1 MARFLKR
8 LHRDEAGMEAVQVV
22 LIVAIAAVVL
32 LVVKSL
38 WDGSIKTWFSDNVT
52 NVTKWVN

>member
-1 MARFLKR
+1 MARLLKR

-52 NVTKWVN
+52 NVTKWAN

>member
-1 MARFLKR
+1 
-8 LHRDEAGMEAVQVV
+8 MEAIQVV

-52 NVTKWVN
+52 NVTKWAN